1 MEQLIYQYG
10 KTETDALSAADPVL
24 GAAIERIGPIE
35 RAVMPDLFEA
45 LINAIAGQQISSKAL
60 ATVWALS
67 LIHI

>member
-45 LINAIAGQQISSKAL
+45 LINAIAGHGCAMRSGRSRRIICL
-60 ATVWALS
+60 R
-67 LIHI
+67 